1 MMCGSPFFG
10 YIVQRFGVRMSLFI
24 CYGSTML
31 SGVLLFFSNDL
42 STVFLSRIPCIFM
55 HGQQGHQ
62 TLLSALTSPGKERTN
77 AFGRMGLT
85 FGLGFVITPIFCI
98 IFTKLFSESAP
109 IIASA
114 VFCVLPFLVLECCL
128 DRRSYEEHQSEV
140 AIESETN
147 MSITNV
153 VRILNRPGVLN
164 VMFKK
169 NAPIVPML
177 LIFSIMH
184 LYLLEEFKSDAQTGQ
199 LIQMMTGICI
209 MCSNGFG
216 VIWMRR
222 RFSEQTLLFIGMIFF
237 TISFVMFF
245 FFYRLWMIIII
256 MPFISFGMSLV
267 ATVADS
273 LLTALVAEN
282 EQGLVLG
289 VATSFNSFSLGLS
302 DEKNG
307 YLQTFFALLQ
317 LCGGILF
324 GFIVQ
329 KHGIHCSLKVSYVC
343 TALSGVLLFFSR
355 DLKTVLLS
363 RIPCIL
369 MQGQQG
375 HQILISSLT
384 VSGQE
389 RTNAFGRMG
398 FVHGLALIVT
408 PIFSIVSAF
417 AFSESAPLITSAAV
431 SVLTL
436 FFHEILQEKKL
447 LEERECVIDTVSNTG
462 FSDIVKVLK
471 RPAVL
476 NVLFKKNAPLISMT
490 LLFSI
495 LQALIRLRV
504 PNDRSPFSSPIMWMR
519 AAGSQ
524 PGYNTRTLYLKAL
537 RGNRNDMTVTN
548 SYAFDLRGSRR
559 KYDELDVL
567 KNDTVKKD

>member
-1 MMCGSPFFG
+1 
-10 YIVQRFGVRMSLFI
+10 
-24 CYGSTML
+24 
-31 SGVLLFFSNDL
+31 
-42 STVFLSRIPCIFM
+42 
-55 HGQQGHQ
+55 
-62 TLLSALTSPGKERTN
+62 
-77 AFGRMGLT
+77 
-85 FGLGFVITPIFCI
+85 
-98 IFTKLFSESAP
+98 
-109 IIASA
+109 
-114 VFCVLPFLVLECCL
+114 
-128 DRRSYEEHQSEV
+128 
-140 AIESETN
+140 
-147 MSITNV
+147 
-153 VRILNRPGVLN
+153 
-164 VMFKK
+164 
-169 NAPIVPML
+169 
-177 LIFSIMH
+177 
-184 LYLLEEFKSDAQTGQ
+184 
-199 LIQMMTGICI
+199 
-209 MCSNGFG
+209 
-216 VIWMRR
+216 MRK
-222 RFSEQTLLFIGMIFF
+222 M
-237 TISFVMFF
+237 
-245 FFYRLWMIIII
+245 
-256 MPFISFGMSLV
+256 
-267 ATVADS
+267 
-273 LLTALVAEN
+273 
-282 EQGLVLG
+282 
-289 VATSFNSFSLGLS
+289 
-302 DEKNG
+302 
-307 YLQTFFALLQ
+307 
-317 LCGGILF
+317 
-324 GFIVQ
+324 
-329 KHGIHCSLKVSYVC
+329 
-343 TALSGVLLFFSR
+343 